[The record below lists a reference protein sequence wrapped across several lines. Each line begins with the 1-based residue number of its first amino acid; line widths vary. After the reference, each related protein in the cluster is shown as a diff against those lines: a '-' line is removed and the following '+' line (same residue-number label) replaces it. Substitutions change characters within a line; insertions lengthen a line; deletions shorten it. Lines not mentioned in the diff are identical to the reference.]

1 MIHLCDSGFRW
12 SGWVRMLR
20 DRFISPASI
29 AEIEQL
35 GEWGGL
41 YEPVCVGIRSAHPNL
56 RATWVFGRKA

>member
-1 MIHLCDSGFRW
+1 
-12 SGWVRMLR
+12 VRMLR